1 MSNLILKHYFLEEI
15 ERIRIEDV
23 LSSYHSERE
32 DDFLELDDCEILDL
46 YHKYVKDPSPVEYK
60 HF

>member
-15 ERIRIEDV
+15 ERIRIEDM
-23 LSSYHSERE
+23 LSSCHSERE

-46 YHKYVKDPSPVEYK
+46 YHKYVKESSLVEYRT
-60 HF
+60 F